1 MAQFM
6 MAMNINPSA
15 KKEHRG
21 SLAHEVS
28 HSLEAFSENHVKVD
42 QLFATLGR
50 YDYIALFEADEQSIA
65 FKIATQINA
74 KGILETET
82 WPVIPYDSYS
92 QLMG

>member
-15 KKEHRG
+15 KKEHRAH
-21 SLAHEVS
+21 LAHEVS
-28 HSLEAFSENHVKVD
+28 HSLDAFRDNKVQVD

-50 YDYIALFEADEQSIA
+50 YDYVALFEAPDQSIA
-65 FKIATQINA
+65 FKIATEINA